1 MLTLVEGEGKNNKF
15 DLSANGMNK
24 FLGFFIPPQ
33 NHNSRHQRC
42 YR

>member
-15 DLSANGMNK
+15 DLIANGMNK
-24 FLGFFIPPQ
+24 FFRFFIPPQ
-33 NHNSRHQRC
+33 NHNSRHAGC